1 VKRGFSLSSTK
12 FSFRKNEAT
21 ESVKVSQTQTEF
33 KVGDNA
39 VYPGHGVGTVMAIE
53 TKEISGKKLE
63 FYVVQMKETGMRV
76 LVPKG
81 NTSSVGLRPVISK
94 AEAERV
100 MSILRD
106 HPVKMDHQTWNRR
119 YREYMEKIR
128 TGSIYEIAEVL
139 RALFVLRA
147 DKELSYGEKNMLENA
162 RRLIMVE
169 LSLAV
174 EKSELESRPEMRE
187 MLGL

>member
-1 VKRGFSLSSTK
+1 
-12 FSFRKNEAT
+12 
-21 ESVKVSQTQTEF
+21 
-33 KVGDNA
+33 
-39 VYPGHGVGTVMAIE
+39 
-53 TKEISGKKLE
+53 
-63 FYVVQMKETGMRV
+63 
-76 LVPKG
+76 
-81 NTSSVGLRPVISK
+81 
-94 AEAERV
+94 
-100 MSILRD
+100 
-106 HPVKMDHQTWNRR
+106 
-119 YREYMEKIR
+119 MEKIR